1 MINTEDYKNKIDN
14 FIIFFIIYSLVFII
28 FFKTLKYT
36 LPFVLAIIFSL
47 ILYRPTMYIIRKFK
61 IKNTIA
67 SLIVTLIFYTIILAL
82 LIWLIV
88 IITQEL
94 ITLGKNAQSYIT
106 VNQNSIYNFFGEIKT
121 YFMNMDDSI
130 FNSIRDNVSKSLSN
144 LSNSAVQITGKVVTF
159 LLSTVS
165 FIPYIFLVI
174 IFSIL
179 ATYFFIKELTDTDN
193 RNTELRNSDNFNK
206 LINILNESKRMLSRY
221 LASYALIISVT
232 FVETLIGFSI
242 IRVKYTVIL
251 SFVSAIFDILPILG
265 IGTMYIPL
273 AIIYF
278 ITGNIFKCFWII
290 GMYVLV
296 TVVRNIIEPKIV
308 SSTLGI
314 PPIQVLIALFV
325 GLEAYG
331 ITGMLFC
338 MFLVVF
344 YNILKQQNIL

>member
-1 MINTEDYKNKIDN
+1 MIKIEDYKEKLDKL
-14 FIIFFIIYSLVFII
+14 FIFFIIYSLTFII

-36 LPFVLAIIFSL
+36 LPFVLAIIFAL

-67 SLIVTLIFYTIILAL
+67 SLIITLIFYAIILAL

-88 IITQEL
+88 IITQEF
-94 ITLGKNAQSYIT
+94 ISLGKNIQTYLTI
-106 VNQNSIYNFFGEIKT
+106 NQNSIYEFFNKTQT
-121 YFMNMDDSI
+121 YFMNMDENVL
-130 FNSIRDNVSKSLSN
+130 NSIRDNIVNSLSN
-144 LSNSAVQITGKVVTF
+144 LSKSTVQITGKIVTL

-179 ATYFFIKELTDTDN
+179 ATYLFMKELTDKDSKN
-193 RNTELRNSDNFNK
+193 REFRNNKSFNK
-206 LINILNESKRMLSRY
+206 FKNIINESKRMLSRY
-221 LASYALIISVT
+221 LASYALIISIT

-242 IRVKYTVIL
+242 IHVKYTVIL
-251 SFVSAIFDILPILG
+251 SFISAIFDILPILG

-273 AIIYF
+273 AVIYF
-278 ITGNIFKCFWII
+278 ITGNIFKSIFII
-290 GMYVLV
+290 CMYLIV
-296 TVVRNIIEPKIV
+296 TIVRNIIEPKIV

-314 PPIQVLIALFV
+314 PPIQVLIAIFV

-331 ITGMLFC
+331 LTGMFFC
-338 MFLVVF
+338 IFLVVF

>member
-1 MINTEDYKNKIDN
+1 MIKTEDYKNKLDKL
-14 FIIFFIIYSLVFII
+14 IIFFIVYSLVFIV

-47 ILYRPTMYIIRKFK
+47 ILYRPTMYIIRKFN

-82 LIWLIV
+82 LVWLTV
-88 IITQEL
+88 IIAQEL
-94 ITLGKNAQSYIT
+94 ISLGKNIQTYIT
-106 VNQNSIYNFFGEIKT
+106 LNQTSIYDFFNKIQN
-121 YFMNMDDSI
+121 YFMNMDESI
-130 FNSIRDNVSKSLSN
+130 LNSIRDNIVSSLSN
-144 LSNSAVQITGKVVTF
+144 LSKSTVQITTGIVKL

-179 ATYFFIKELTDTDN
+179 STYFFMNELTDKDSKN
-193 RNTELRNSDNFNK
+193 SELRNSENFDK
-206 LINILNESKRMLSRY
+206 FKNIVNESKRMLSRY

-242 IRVKYTVIL
+242 IHIKYTVIL
-251 SFVSAIFDILPILG
+251 SFIAAFFDILPILG

-278 ITGNIFKCFWII
+278 ITGNIFKSIFII
-290 GMYVLV
+290 CMYLIV
-296 TVVRNIIEPKIV
+296 TIVRNIIEPKIV

-331 ITGMLFC
+331 ISGMFFC
-338 MFLVVF
+338 IFLVVF